1 MAILDAKL
9 EICDA
14 KDMTAAA
21 GSAGATGVIVGT
33 NYLNLGTGY
42 NAWGDTIY
50 NPFGRVP
57 MWLNIVCTTAT
68 APLGV
73 NVRFDLMTNSSA
85 AASGDTVCSFY
96 ASSTTTPAATGGF
109 PMAAGHT
116 LVRAPVPQGYYLSGV
131 WYNLKQ
137 YLYISMQ
144 NYGTAITAGNIDA
157 WISLDAESEV
167 PSS

>member
-1 MAILDAKL
+1 MAIIDSKL
-9 EICDA
+9 ELCDA
-14 KDMTAAA
+14 KDITAAV
-21 GSAGATGVIVGT
+21 GSAGATAIIVGT
-33 NYLNLGTGY
+33 NYLNLGSGY
-42 NAWGDTIY
+42 NEWGDTKY

-57 MWLNIVCTTAT
+57 MWLTIVCTTAT

-73 NVRFDLMTNSSA
+73 SVRFDLMTNSSA

-109 PMAAGHT
+109 PMIAGHT
-116 LVRAPVPQGYYLSGV
+116 LVSAPVPTGYYLSGV

-137 YLYISMQ
+137 YLYLSMQ

-157 WISLDAESEV
+157 WISLDSETGV
-167 PSS
+167 PRS